1 MSMNEVKRILVVVT
15 ATKDCVDLVRDAF
28 GLAERM
34 RASLFV
40 LDVVHDPFAYMGWNL
55 PMPSFDEEYRK
66 LLDEVRD
73 RLRAMIKEA
82 KGKGFPI
89 ESLVREGQPFEQ
101 ILKVVEEEKIDLLV
115 LPAHEEHRL
124 EHYFTGRLMD
134 KIIRKMPC
142 SILLVKQEDVTQ
154 CET

>member
-1 MSMNEVKRILVVVT
+1 MNEVKRILVVVT
-15 ATKDCVDLVRDAF
+15 ATNDCVDLVSDAF

-55 PMPSFDEEYRK
+55 PMPSFDKEYRQ
-66 LLDEVRD
+66 LLDGVRD

-89 ESLVREGQPFEQ
+89 ESLVREGRPFEE
-101 ILKVVEEEKIDLLV
+101 ILKVIGEEKIDLLV

-134 KIIRKMPC
+134 KLIRKMPC
-142 SILLVKQEDVTQ
+142 SILLVKQEDVTL

>member
-1 MSMNEVKRILVVVT
+1 MSMNEVNRILVVVT
-15 ATKDCVDLVRDAF
+15 ATRDCVDLVQDAF

-55 PMPSFDEEYRK
+55 PMPSFDKEYQK

-73 RLRAMIKEA
+73 RLRAMIKEV

>member
-1 MSMNEVKRILVVVT
+1 MSMNEAKRILV
-15 ATKDCVDLVRDAF
+15 DGDGHSGLHRPGSGRDRTR
-28 GLAERM
+28 ERM
-34 RASLFV
+34 RASLYV

-55 PMPSFDEEYRK
+55 PMPSFDKEYGQ
-66 LLDEVRD
+66 LLERVRD

-89 ESLVREGQPFEQ
+89 ESLVREGQPVEQ

-115 LPAHEEHRL
+115 MPAHEEHRL
-124 EHYFTGRLMD
+124 EHYFTGRVMD

-142 SILLVKQEDVTQ
+142 SILLVKQEDMTL
-154 CET
+154 CAT